1 MCILY
6 EDCSDTRAY
15 ITNVIMGVSWIEV
28 AVTTARGQIFS
39 TSLVRT
45 IFHR

>member
-6 EDCSDTRAY
+6 ECCSDTRAY
-15 ITNVIMGVSWIEV
+15 ISNVVMGVRCIEV